1 MRCEGKLPRLD
12 GARFCALWLLEVC
25 RLAVCRLAVCRL
37 AVCRLA
43 VCSVDRE
50 SDSGDHGGY
59 AANKE
64 GFM

>member
-25 RLAVCRLAVCRL
+25 RLAVCRLAVC
-37 AVCRLA
+37 
-43 VCSVDRE
+43 SVDRE